1 VVDNFASKELRVRE
15 SEVLQRRTLNPLTE
29 CRREM
34 ASGQRSA
41 HKPELIGRL
50 RAIGKEAV

>member
-41 HKPELIGRL
+41 HKPELIRRL